1 MGRLEGKVA
10 IVTGGA
16 SGIGAAT
23 LRRLSAEGARV
34 VCADV
39 NDDAGERVAR
49 EISTAGG
56 IAAHRHCDVSELGQ
70 VEAVV
75 AFACQA
81 YGGLDIIFNN
91 AAWSGGGYVHT
102 IDPVIWDKSLRVM
115 LTAVFYGIR
124 AAVPAMLERG
134 GGSIINTASVEGLFG
149 EILASPYATAKAG
162 VINLTRN
169 AAIEYG
175 RVGIR
180 VNSIAPGVV
189 ETPMLELMLR
199 AGKRSRA
206 ELEEMHALG
215 RLLRPAEI
223 ANLVLFLASDESSA
237 ITGANL
243 VIDGGLTSGL
253 HLAGF
258 PPLSKPP
265 HAKLTDR

>member
-1 MGRLEGKVA
+1 LGRLEGKVA

-23 LRRLSAEGARV
+23 LHRLAAEGARV
-34 VCADV
+34 VCADR
-39 NDDAGERVAR
+39 NDEAGEAVAR
-49 EISTAGG
+49 EIVARGG
-56 IAAHRHCDVSELGQ
+56 AALHQHCDVSELAQ
-70 VEAVV
+70 VEAAVSR
-75 AFACQA
+75 ARAEF
-81 YGGLDIIFNN
+81 GGLDVMFNN

-102 IDPVIWDKSLRVM
+102 IDPAIWDQSLRVM
-115 LTAVFYGIR
+115 LSAVFYGIR

-134 GGSIINTASVEGLFG
+134 GGSIVNTASVEGLFG

-180 VNSIAPGVV
+180 VNSISPGVV

-199 AGKRSRA
+199 AGRRTRA
-206 ELEEMHALG
+206 ELADMHALG
-215 RLLRPAEI
+215 RLLRPEEI

-258 PPLSKPP
+258 PPLAKP
-265 HAKLTDR
+265 

>member
-1 MGRLEGKVA
+1 MGRLESKVA

-23 LRRLSAEGARV
+23 LARLASEGARV
-34 VCADV
+34 LCADV
-39 NDDAGERVAR
+39 NDEAGERVAK
-49 EISTAGG
+49 EIVARGG
-56 IAAHRHCDVSELGQ
+56 VALHQHCDVAELAQ
-70 VEAVV
+70 VEAAVSR
-75 AFACQA
+75 ACKEF
-81 YGGLDIIFNN
+81 GGLDVMFNN

-102 IDPVIWDKSLRVM
+102 IDPEIWDKSLRVM
-115 LTAVFYGIR
+115 LSAVFYGIR

-134 GGSIINTASVEGLFG
+134 SGSIVNTASVEGLFG

-180 VNSIAPGVV
+180 VNSISPGVV

-199 AGKRSRA
+199 AGRRTRE
-206 ELEEMHALG
+206 ELADMHALG
-215 RLLRPAEI
+215 RLLRPEEI
-223 ANLVLFLASDESSA
+223 ANLVLFLASSESSA

-253 HLAGF
+253 HLTGF
-258 PPLSKPP
+258 PPLARS
-265 HAKLTDR
+265 

>member
-23 LRRLSAEGARV
+23 LQRLAAEGARV
-34 VCADV
+34 VCADL
-39 NDDAGERVAR
+39 NDAAGERVAK
-49 EISTAGG
+49 EIAARGG
-56 IAAHRHCDVSELGQ
+56 IALHQHCDVSHLAQ
-70 VEAVV
+70 VEAAVSR
-75 AFACQA
+75 ACHEF
-81 YGGLDIIFNN
+81 GGLDIMFND

-102 IDPVIWDKSLRVM
+102 IDPAIWDQSLRVM

-124 AAVPAMLERG
+124 AAVPALLERG
-134 GGSIINTASVEGLFG
+134 GGSIVNTASVEGLFG

-180 VNSIAPGVV
+180 VNSISPGVV
-189 ETPMLELMLR
+189 ETPLLELMLR
-199 AGKRSRA
+199 AGRRTRA
-206 ELEEMHALG
+206 ELAEMHALG
-215 RLLRPAEI
+215 RLLRPNEI

-258 PPLSKPP
+258 PALAKP
-265 HAKLTDR
+265 

>member
-23 LRRLSAEGARV
+23 LQRLAAEGARV
-34 VCADV
+34 VCADL
-39 NDDAGERVAR
+39 NDEAGERVAK
-49 EISTAGG
+49 G
-56 IAAHRHCDVSELGQ
+56 IAAGGGHALHQHCDVSDVAQ
-70 VEAVV
+70 VEAAVSR
-75 AFACQA
+75 ACKE
-81 YGGLDIIFNN
+81 YGGLDVMFNN

-102 IDPVIWDKSLRVM
+102 IDPAIWDQSLRVM
-115 LTAVFYGIR
+115 LSAVFYGIR

-180 VNSIAPGVV
+180 VNSISPGVV

-199 AGKRSRA
+199 AGRRTRA
-206 ELEEMHALG
+206 ELAEMHALG
-215 RLLRPAEI
+215 RLLRPDEI
-223 ANLVLFLASDESSA
+223 ANLVLFLASNESSA

-258 PPLSKPP
+258 PPL
-265 HAKLTDR
+265 AKL

>member
-1 MGRLEGKVA
+1 MGRLDGKVA

-23 LRRLSAEGARV
+23 LRRLAQEGARV
-34 VCADV
+34 VCADL
-39 NDDAGERVAR
+39 NDLAGERVTA
-49 EISTAGG
+49 EIASRGG
-56 IAAHRHCDVSELGQ
+56 VAAHRHCDVSELAQ

-75 AFACQA
+75 RFACTE
-81 YGGLDIIFNN
+81 YGGLDVIFNN

-102 IDPVIWDKSLRVM
+102 IDPEVWDRSLRVM

-124 AAVPAMLERG
+124 SAVPALLARG

-175 RVGIR
+175 RAGIR
-180 VNSIAPGVV
+180 VNSISPGVV

-199 AGKRSRA
+199 AGRRSRE
-206 ELEEMHALG
+206 ELAEMHALG
-215 RLLRPAEI
+215 RLLRPDEI

-258 PPLSKPP
+258 PPLPRP
-265 HAKLTDR
+265 

>member
-1 MGRLEGKVA
+1 MGRLDGKVA

-23 LRRLSAEGARV
+23 LRRLAAEGAAV
-34 VCADV
+34 VCADL
-39 NDDAGERVAR
+39 NDEAGERVAK
-49 EISTAGG
+49 EICARGG
-56 IAAHRHCDVSELGQ
+56 VASYRHCDVSELAQ
-70 VEAVV
+70 VEGVV
-75 AFACQA
+75 EFAGKTH
-81 YGGLDIIFNN
+81 GGLDVLFNN

-102 IDPVIWDKSLRVM
+102 IDPAIWDRSLRVM

-124 AAVPAMLERG
+124 AAVPAMLARG
-134 GGSIINTASVEGLFG
+134 GGSIVNTASVEGLFG

-175 RVGIR
+175 RAGIR
-180 VNSIAPGVV
+180 VNSISPGVV
-189 ETPMLELMLR
+189 DTPMMELMLR
-199 AGKRSRA
+199 AGRRTRE
-206 ELEEMHALG
+206 ELAEMHALG
-215 RLLRPAEI
+215 RVLRPDEI

-253 HLAGF
+253 HLTGF
-258 PPLSKPP
+258 PPLPKP
-265 HAKLTDR
+265 

>member
-1 MGRLEGKVA
+1 MGRIDGKVA

-23 LRRLSAEGARV
+23 LRRLAAEGARV

-39 NDDAGERVAR
+39 NDEAGERVVR
-49 EISTAGG
+49 EIVAGG
-56 IAAHRHCDVSELGQ
+56 GAAVHQHCDVSELAQ
-70 VEAVV
+70 VAAVV
-75 AFACQA
+75 ARACSEF
-81 YGGLDIIFNN
+81 GGLDVMFNN

-102 IDPVIWDKSLRVM
+102 IDPAIWDQSLRVM

-124 AAVPAMLERG
+124 EAVPRMLERG

-175 RVGIR
+175 RAGIR
-180 VNSIAPGVV
+180 VNSISPGVV

-199 AGKRSRA
+199 AGRRSRA
-206 ELEEMHALG
+206 ELADMHALG
-215 RLLRPAEI
+215 RLLRPDEI

-258 PPLSKPP
+258 PPLAKP
-265 HAKLTDR
+265 